1 MLTSSRTHIPN
12 LFLCIY
18 ACVLPIF
25 MCSSTTEETVRRLN
39 ASESNEM
46 DGLRSVTET
55 GSICFTALHFCFL
68 FSEVGAIEGV

>member
-1 MLTSSRTHIPN
+1 
-12 LFLCIY
+12 
-18 ACVLPIF
+18 